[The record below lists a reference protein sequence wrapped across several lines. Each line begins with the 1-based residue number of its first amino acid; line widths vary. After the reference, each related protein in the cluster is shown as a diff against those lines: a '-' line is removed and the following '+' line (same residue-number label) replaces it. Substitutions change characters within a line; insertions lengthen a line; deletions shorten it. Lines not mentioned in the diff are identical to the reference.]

1 MMRAIKDRQYEQV
14 LNEYDD
20 MVLAGVVPD
29 TLILNCLVEAKAQNQ
44 GTQQAR
50 ETLDLLLSQH
60 PELEPSA
67 QTYAAM
73 MKPCGKD
80 GDMKTAFSLYE
91 EAVAKGLSMHS
102 DLFNTLI
109 VVCTQAKDFE
119 AAENIFN
126 VMREKGVK
134 PKSATYLKYIY
145 ASFRLRR
152 ADKAYEM
159 LVNMEN
165 EWRVPDAREYSR
177 MLSLFKW
184 SDHSE
189 GKLRCLKGLMEDI
202 KVGGSLAGLDN
213 EIVGNLFREAQEKKR
228 PDDVIALAK
237 MLTSAGMK
245 LDRYQQI
252 GVVFANLQ
260 LGQAVPAFTT
270 LIGYFDA
277 GHTLTEKARDGIS
290 EMLARETTS
299 VDEAYFLLEQRKQDG
314 KPVPL
319 PAVNMIIEACAVMQD
334 LDRAFATWAELETL
348 DLQPN
353 TGTYNALLYTCIRTR
368 EIASGRR
375 LLLRLEQDGLTA
387 DSTTYGHQCSLM
399 IMGGER
405 DQALKLPEVVREAGL
420 TVSAK
425 MYASLINMCMRNGKH
440 ERAQQLL
447 EQMDADKHFI
457 SQGLRGRVAG
467 NRSA

>member
-1 MMRAIKDRQYEQV
+1 
-14 LNEYDD
+14 
-20 MVLAGVVPD
+20 MVSQRCWRGRLPQCVNWSRHCSLPLLPASAACSLLPAPCSLLAAH
-29 TLILNCLVEAKAQNQ
+29 C
-44 GTQQAR
+44 
-50 ETLDLLLSQH
+50 LLLDACCS
-60 PELEPSA
+60 LL
-67 QTYAAM
+67 AASCS
-73 MKPCGKD
+73 PRFC
-80 GDMKTAFSLYE
+80 
-91 EAVAKGLSMHS
+91 
-102 DLFNTLI
+102 
-109 VVCTQAKDFE
+109 Q
-119 AAENIFN
+119 
-126 VMREKGVK
+126 
-134 PKSATYLKYIY
+134 
-145 ASFRLRR
+145 
-152 ADKAYEM
+152 
-159 LVNMEN
+159 
-165 EWRVPDAREYSR
+165 
-177 MLSLFKW
+177 
-184 SDHSE
+184 
-189 GKLRCLKGLMEDI
+189 
-202 KVGGSLAGLDN
+202 
-213 EIVGNLFREAQEKKR
+213 
-228 PDDVIALAK
+228 
-237 MLTSAGMK
+237 
-245 LDRYQQI
+245 
-252 GVVFANLQ
+252 
-260 LGQAVPAFTT
+260 
-270 LIGYFDA
+270 
-277 GHTLTEKARDGIS
+277 
-290 EMLARETTS
+290 

-314 KPVPL
+314 QPVPL